1 MNDDDDEVGC
11 ERIGDERDIDK
22 EDTSSFIVSRP
33 LGDSVLSSS
42 DGGSTYV
49 CDWISSTKYTENIE
63 KVKVE
68 GMFKVIYED
77 DDIFVIEK
85 PSYLST
91 TNTRTLKDSVRARLE
106 ALTRDPKN
114 LRLQHRLDWETS
126 GIMVA
131 AKHVDAARSL
141 AYQFQNRTVRKV
153 YVADV
158 IGVVPFRTGT
168 ISIPLS
174 MDPKRRPLQRV
185 DYSST
190 GKLSKTS
197 YFVQHQKDNAYRLVL
212 RPESGRRHQLR
223 MHCLSMGAT
232 IAGDRLYERNA
243 EGKKHRPSRLHLHAA
258 ELCFVHPTTRQN
270 LRFCS
275 PPPFSFDAA
284 CKWSK
289 RFRKRGDGLS
299 TAD

>member
-1 MNDDDDEVGC
+1 MNDDDDDDRSEEEEDLEKND
-11 ERIGDERDIDK
+11 ERIEENSILRPLK
-22 EDTSSFIVSRP
+22 ESPLSSF
-33 LGDSVLSSS
+33 DN
-42 DGGSTYV
+42 GSTYV
-49 CDWISSTKYTENIE
+49 ASWIDSTKYTENIE
-63 KVKVE
+63 KIKVE
-68 GMFKVIYED
+68 GEFKVIFED

-91 TNTRTLKDSVRARLE
+91 TNTRTLKDSVRSRLE
-106 ALTRDPKN
+106 TLMTAKN
-114 LRLQHRLDWETS
+114 RKRLRLQHRLDWETS

-141 AYQFQNRTVRKV
+141 ANQFQNRTVKKV

-158 IGVVPFRTGT
+158 VGVVPFRTGT

-190 GKLSKTS
+190 GKMSKTS
-197 YFVQHQKDNAYRLVL
+197 FFVHQQKGNAYRLVL
-212 RPESGRRHQLR
+212 KPESGRRHQLR

-243 EGKKHRPSRLHLHAA
+243 EGMKHRPSRLHLHAA

-275 PPPFSFDAA
+275 PPPFSFDVAW
-284 CKWSK
+284 KWSQNY
-289 RFRKRGDGLS
+289 S
-299 TAD
+299 ATC

>member
-1 MNDDDDEVGC
+1 MNDDDDEEEDEDRSEEEED
-11 ERIGDERDIDK
+11 ERIVEEVKNSI
-22 EDTSSFIVSRP
+22 SRP
-33 LGDSVLSSS
+33 LSESPLSSFD
-42 DGGSTYV
+42 DGATYV
-49 CDWISSTKYTENIE
+49 ASWIDSTKYTENIE
-63 KVKVE
+63 KIKVE
-68 GMFKVIYED
+68 GEFKKIFED
-77 DDIFVIEK
+77 DDIIVIEK

-91 TNTRTLKDSVRARLE
+91 TNTRTLKDSVRSRLE
-106 ALTRDPKN
+106 NLMTKENRKH

-141 AYQFQNRTVRKV
+141 ATQFQNRTVKKV
-153 YVADV
+153 YIADV
-158 IGVVPFRTGT
+158 VGVVPFRTGT

-190 GKLSKTS
+190 GKMSKTS
-197 YFVQHQKDNAYRLVL
+197 FFVHQQKDNAYRLVL
-212 RPESGRRHQLR
+212 KPESGRRHQLR

-243 EGKKHRPSRLHLHAA
+243 EGMKHRPSRLHLHAA

-275 PPPFSFDAA
+275 PPPFSFDVAW
-284 CKWSK
+284 KWSENYC
-289 RFRKRGDGLS
+289 S
-299 TAD
+299 